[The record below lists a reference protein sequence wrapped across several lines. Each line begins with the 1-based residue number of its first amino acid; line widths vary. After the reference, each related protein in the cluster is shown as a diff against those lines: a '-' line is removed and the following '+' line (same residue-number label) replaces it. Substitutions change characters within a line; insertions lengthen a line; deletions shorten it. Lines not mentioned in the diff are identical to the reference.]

1 MFDISWG
8 KLLVIAGIAL
18 VVVGPKDLIPMLR
31 TLGQFTAKLRHMAA
45 EFHQQFNDA
54 LREADLAEMREDLEK
69 VDREFKRGID
79 PFTADPSPLRATPDE
94 GSSSEGVNS
103 AIVSKAPGDLSGDPD
118 DLRPS

>member
-31 TLGQFTAKLRHMAA
+31 TLGQFTAKLRQMAA

-54 LREADLAEMREDLEK
+54 LREADLAHMQEELER
-69 VDREFKRGID
+69 VDRELRRGID
-79 PFTADPSPLRATPDE
+79 PSTADPSPLRATPDE
-94 GSSSEGVNS
+94 GSNSEISNS
-103 AIVSKAPGDLSGDPD
+103 AVVSKAPGDLSGNSD